1 MKLEQEWDKLKD
13 LINARD
19 VVDRILKEKEE
30 RRLLM
35 FITLWSLWSERN
47 TVREEGLRRSAE
59 NVARAI
65 QIYAGE
71 VGATKPPKQ
80 RTQARR
86 MERWKRPRRR
96 GI

>member
-1 MKLEQEWDKLKD
+1 
-13 LINARD
+13 
-19 VVDRILKEKEE
+19 VVDQILKEKEE

-47 TVREEGLRRSAE
+47 TVREEGRRRSAE

-71 VGATKPPKQ
+71 LGLGSNKTSKAKDSGSVDGTLEAATGGVSEIKL
-80 RTQARR
+80 RCLLHT
-86 MERWKRPRRR
+86 E
-96 GI
+96 